1 MRDLLK
7 KVIYKGGGTNKTMT
21 KTIPFAKNYE
31 IDSDLNVYNR
41 GRPVKLT
48 QKSGTKYASI
58 YCDDGTRRFIKA
70 TRLAEEAFGEPQR
83 VLTPEIVLGTLKA
96 RRIENW
102 PRYAVTNY
110 GAVYCIVPPTRG
122 KGAKGCF
129 LVKERMIRKTPYV
142 SLYDHGGHRKTIKV
156 SDLVSSAWNY

>member
-1 MRDLLK
+1 
-7 KVIYKGGGTNKTMT
+7 MT
-21 KTIPFAKNYE
+21 KTIPYATNYE
-31 IDSDLNVYNR
+31 IDSDLNLFNR
-41 GRPVKLT
+41 GRPVKLID
-48 QKSGTKYASI
+48 KSGTKYASI
-58 YCDDGTRRFIKA
+58 YCDDGTRRFVKA
-70 TRLAEEAFGEPQR
+70 TRLAEEALGRTQR
-83 VLTPEIVLGTLKA
+83 VLTPEIVLETLKA
-96 RRIENW
+96 RCIENW

-156 SDLVSSAWNY
+156 SDLVDSAWNY